1 MDIADRTYPFTRHVP
16 FQMPEEFAWLREN
29 RPISQVRLA
38 SGDTAWLITRYD
50 DVRAAL
56 TDQRFSR
63 TINREG
69 AARVDTG
76 FQADASSPVFNF
88 GGSIS
93 EPPGHTRWRRIV
105 NQAFTARQAEAMRG
119 AIAAHTDELLDD
131 LASRDGGFDLMAGYA
146 YKLPI
151 RVICDLLGL
160 EDEARPE
167 FTALAAQLTRRDM
180 QSSFVEF
187 GQALQSIGRYAI
199 GLIVRKRQNLGDDL
213 LSTLIGLRDEEDGRL
228 NNEELVSTVILLLM
242 AGYESTAVQL
252 GNAFYA
258 LFRHPEQ
265 MGRLRSEPEL
275 VQGAVEEI
283 LRYAQMGTG
292 YAIAKFTTEDVEVS
306 GTKIP
311 AGSTVFVSLASANRD
326 EKIFG
331 DDAAVLDIG
340 RGCAYRQTAF
350 GHGPHFCLGAA
361 LARVEMQ
368 EGIARMLARFPDL
381 RFDGPDL
388 DGVPLASN
396 LFTFYPAVLPVRV

>member
-16 FQMPEEFAWLREN
+16 FEMPEEFAWIREN
-29 RPISQVRLA
+29 RPIAPVRLE
-38 SGDTAWLITRYD
+38 SGDPAWLITRYE

-105 NQAFTARQAEAMRG
+105 NQAFTARQAESMRG
-119 AIAAHTDELLDD
+119 AIAAHTDDLLDE
-131 LASRDGGFDLMAGYA
+131 LAQQAGHFDLMADYA

-151 RVICDLLGL
+151 RVVCDLLGL
-160 EDEARPE
+160 ESESRPE
-167 FTALAAQLTRRDM
+167 FTALAARLTRRDM
-180 QSSFVEF
+180 QSSFIEF
-187 GQALQSIGRYAI
+187 GQTLQSIGRYAI
-199 GLIVRKRQNLGDDL
+199 GLIVRKRKHLGDDL
-213 LSTLIGLRDEEDGRL
+213 LSTLIGLRDEDDGRL

-265 MGRLRSEPEL
+265 MRRLRAEPAL
-275 VQGAVEEI
+275 IGGAVEEI

-292 YAIAKFTTEDVEVS
+292 YAIAKFTTEDVELS

-326 EKIFG
+326 EEVFG
-331 DDAAVLDIG
+331 DDAAVFDIA
-340 RGCAYRQTAF
+340 RGCAHRQTAF

-368 EGIARMLARFPDL
+368 EGVSRMLARFPAL
-381 RFDGPDL
+381 RFAEPDL
-388 DGVPLASN
+388 DAVPLASN
-396 LFTFYPAVLPVRV
+396 LFTFYPAVLPVQV

>member
-1 MDIADRTYPFTRHVP
+1 MDIADRSYPFTRHVP
-16 FQMPEEFAWLREN
+16 FEMPEEFAWLREN
-29 RPISQVRLA
+29 RPIAQVRLE
-38 SGDTAWLITRYD
+38 SGDRAWLITRYE
-50 DVRAAL
+50 DVRTAL
-56 TDQRFSR
+56 TDRRFSR

-69 AARVDTG
+69 AARVNTG
-76 FQADASSPVFNF
+76 YRADASSPVFNF

-105 NQAFTARQAEAMRG
+105 NQAFTARQAESMRG
-119 AIAAHTDELLDD
+119 ALIAHTDDLLDE
-131 LASRDGGFDLMAGYA
+131 LAARDGRFDLMADYA

-180 QSSFVEF
+180 QSSFIEF
-187 GQALQSIGRYAI
+187 GQALQAIGRYAI

-213 LSTLIGLRDEEDGRL
+213 LSTLIGLRDEDDGRL
-228 NNEELVSTVILLLM
+228 NNEELVSTVVLLLM

-265 MGRLRSEPEL
+265 MRRLRNEPAL
-275 VQGAVEEI
+275 ITGAVEEI

-292 YAIAKFTTEDVEVS
+292 YAIAKFTTEDVELS

-311 AGSTVFVSLASANRD
+311 AGAVVFVSLASANRD
-326 EKIFG
+326 EKVFG
-331 DDAAVLDIG
+331 DDAATFDIG
-340 RGCAYRQTAF
+340 RGCAHRQAAF
-350 GHGPHFCLGAA
+350 SHGPHFCLGAA
-361 LARVEMQ
+361 LARAEMG
-368 EGIARMLARFPDL
+368 EGIGRMLARFPDL
-381 RFDGPDL
+381 RFDGRDL
-388 DGVPLASN
+388 DDVVLASN
-396 LFTFYPAVLPVRV
+396 LFTFYPAALPVRV